1 MADSEAIIGQGTF
14 IRGNLR
20 GDGDLNVAGRIEG
33 AIEVRGEVV
42 FEGTSIIQAEVTADR
57 IVVRGALAGDLHAQD
72 SIVLEEGCRVAG
84 DLQAP
89 RIRIDQGALYR
100 GRIEMGDA
108 PTAAP
113 ARKTAQQAHPAPQAA
128 QRPAPKPVRAAPER
142 PAPAPR
148 PARAAKPVE
157 TAPEPEAKPAPP
169 PAPPPAASIPRVG
182 RVRPAPVAE
191 AARTEPSPASAS
203 DDQPPPPVVPALKKK
218 SKGAVRKR
226 GETP

>member
-100 GRIEMGDA
+100 GRIEMGEA
-108 PTAAP
+108 PAPAP
-113 ARKTAQQAHPAPQAA
+113 ARKTVQQARPAPQAV
-128 QRPAPKPVRAAPER
+128 QRPAPAPARVAPER

-148 PARAAKPVE
+148 PARVAKP
-157 TAPEPEAKPAPP
+157 ADPPPPEPEAK

-182 RVRPAPVAE
+182 RVRPAPAPEPARAE
-191 AARTEPSPASAS
+191 AAPSATS

>member
-20 GDGDLNVAGRIEG
+20 GDGDLSVAGRIEG

-42 FEGTSIIQAEVTADR
+42 FEGTSIIQAEVTAGR

-100 GRIEMGDA
+100 GRIEMGEPSA
-108 PTAAP
+108 AAP
-113 ARKTAQQAHPAPQAA
+113 ARKVAQQARPAPQAA
-128 QRPAPKPVRAAPER
+128 QRPAPQPVRAAPER

-148 PARAAKPVE
+148 PARAPKAVE
-157 TAPEPEAKPAPP
+157 AAPPTPPAAPAAPP
-169 PAPPPAASIPRVG
+169 PAPAVPRVG
-182 RVRPAPVAE
+182 RVRPAPIAE
-191 AARTEPSPASAS
+191 AARAEVSPASSS

-226 GETP
+226 GESS

>member
-33 AIEVRGEVV
+33 AIEVRGEIV
-42 FEGTSIIQAEVTADR
+42 FEGTSIIQAEVTAGR

-100 GRIEMGDA
+100 GRIEMGE
-108 PTAAP
+108 PSTAAP
-113 ARKTAQQAHPAPQAA
+113 ARKVAQQARPAPQAA
-128 QRPAPKPVRAAPER
+128 QRPAPQPVRAAPER

-148 PARAAKPVE
+148 PVRAPKAVE
-157 TAPEPEAKPAPP
+157 APPPPPAPAAPP
-169 PAPPPAASIPRVG
+169 PAPPVPRVG

-191 AARTEPSPASAS
+191 AARAEPAPSSS

-226 GETP
+226 GEST